1 MSFIRSG
8 SPASPSL
15 RQLEGVSPFW
25 QPASWLVCT
34 VRCCA
39 VLCRAG
45 GGAQASSTCVPAP
58 LLCGLLLSLPGL
70 AAPSA
75 SFHVHSSSL
84 GGERSPPPIPSQFY
98 SCPEVQSFR
107 VGVSGVGA
115 WRKCSLLLLSLLL
128 IRVNW
133 PLSWCLHVWYTVLSR
148 CCLHVWYSMLGFPLS
163 PVKR

>member
-58 LLCGLLLSLPGL
+58 LLCGLLLSLPRL

-128 IRVNW
+128 IRVN
-133 PLSWCLHVWYTVLSR
+133 
-148 CCLHVWYSMLGFPLS
+148 
-163 PVKR
+163 